1 MSAALLRLDHKKTR
15 VESGEPVGGTSQLER
30 KEMIMTQVSMVARN
44 DRAEGNAGDAGQ
56 RGHISQIK
64 PAIRKK

>member
-1 MSAALLRLDHKKTR
+1 M
-15 VESGEPVGGTSQLER
+15 ESGEPVGGISQSER

-44 DRAEGNAGDAGQ
+44 DSGEGNAGDAGQ
-56 RGHISQIK
+56 RGQISQIK